1 MDKIIEKFFIP
12 HTVFH
17 VSKSYARDNH
27 LLQSIEINWKPDK
40 KFRQGF
46 IRIPVSLVA

>member
-1 MDKIIEKFFIP
+1 MDKIIEREKFFIP

-27 LLQSIEINWKPDK
+27 LLQSIEINWRPDE
-40 KFRQGF
+40 KF
-46 IRIPVSLVA
+46 IPVSLVT